1 MSQSIKRV
9 YFFRYTEGPLHDEG
23 FIMAFQCQI
32 KENLNKL
39 FPIWYILRII
49 IILNCK
55 TPTAQLTLLEANIL
69 NDVMLYTK
77 LEEWK
82 NN

>member
-1 MSQSIKRV
+1 MS
-9 YFFRYTEGPLHDEG
+9 
-23 FIMAFQCQI
+23 FQCQI
-32 KENLNKL
+32 KENLIKL
-39 FPIWYILRII
+39 IPIWYVLRIS

-55 TPTAQLTLLEANIL
+55 TSTAQLTIPEANML
-69 NDVMLYTK
+69 NDVLLHTK